1 MSQLYDLL
9 GSNLKEQSAPRC
21 DALSVREEPKSASC
35 HLVGASLSPLALKAG
50 KPFHTQIMKRWCY
63 SPEPL
68 NEKPVKKLVNLF
80 ASWETPRNLHA
91 QAR

>member
-21 DALSVREEPKSASC
+21 DALSVREEQKSGSC

-50 KPFHTQIMKRWCY
+50 KPFHTQSY
-63 SPEPL
+63 
-68 NEKPVKKLVNLF
+68 
-80 ASWETPRNLHA
+80 ETVVLLTGTFK
-91 QAR
+91 